1 MNSVRARVGRIGSFA
16 SARAGRAPG
25 NARLAALRSR
35 TSRGVRVTRL
45 YSLHNAVSSP
55 DGEVYFNSPGVAT
68 VAWDHERATVF
79 VEWEGWADSAEFAA
93 LLDAGVLALRKHRGS
108 RWLAD
113 CRRQRV
119 LNPTDT
125 ERADR
130 EWLPRAVAAG
140 LRRFAVVLPASGL
153 AAMDI
158 KEREATLSAVL
169 QVGYFA
175 SVDDTREWLAT

>member
-1 MNSVRARVGRIGSFA
+1 MGQAPDDLKMAGVAGFSYSVS
-16 SARAGRAPG
+16 S
-25 NARLAALRSR
+25 
-35 TSRGVRVTRL
+35 
-45 YSLHNAVSSP
+45 AVSP
-55 DGEVYFNSPGVAT
+55 LDGDLYFNSPGVAK
-68 VAWDHERATVF
+68 VAWDEERATVL

-93 LLDAGVLALRKHRGS
+93 MLDSGVEALKKHRGS

-119 LNPTDT
+119 LNPADT

-140 LRRFAVVLPASGL
+140 LRRFAVVLPESGL

-158 KEREATLSAVL
+158 KDREATLSARL
-169 QVGYFA
+169 EVGYFA
-175 SVDDTREWLAT
+175 SVDQAREWLAR

>member
-1 MNSVRARVGRIGSFA
+1 MGWLLPCAPLHLEVPWSPGS
-16 SARAGRAPG
+16 P
-25 NARLAALRSR
+25 
-35 TSRGVRVTRL
+35 
-45 YSLHNAVSSP
+45 YSFSQAVSSP
-55 DGEVYFNSPGVAT
+55 DGDVYFNSPGVAK
-68 VAWDHERATVF
+68 VAWDRERATVF
-79 VEWEGWADSAEFAA
+79 VEWEGWANSTEFAA
-93 LLDAGVLALRKHRGS
+93 LLDAGVVALQKHRGS

-158 KEREATLSAVL
+158 KDREAMLSAVL
-169 QVGYFA
+169 EVGYFA
-175 SVDDTREWLAT
+175 SVDEASEWLAR

>member
-1 MNSVRARVGRIGSFA
+1 MHG
-16 SARAGRAPG
+16 SARPYKLSSVG
-25 NARLAALRSR
+25 
-35 TSRGVRVTRL
+35 RVTRPPV
-45 YSLHNAVSSP
+45 SFSGAVSSP
-55 DGEVYFNSPGVAT
+55 DGDLYFNHPGVAS
-68 VAWDHERATVF
+68 VAWDHERATVH

-93 LLDAGVLALRKHRGS
+93 LLDAGIEALKKNRGF

-119 LNPTDT
+119 LRPEDT

-140 LRRFAVVLPASGL
+140 LTRFAVVLPESGL

-158 KEREATLSAVL
+158 RAREETLNARL
-169 QVGYFA
+169 RVGYFQ
-175 SVDDTREWLAT
+175 SVDEAREWLAT

>member
-1 MNSVRARVGRIGSFA
+1 M
-16 SARAGRAPG
+16 
-25 NARLAALRSR
+25 
-35 TSRGVRVTRL
+35 
-45 YSLHNAVSSP
+45 SSP
-55 DGEVYFNSPGVAT
+55 DGDLYFNSPGVAK
-68 VAWDHERATVF
+68 VAWDHERSTVF
-79 VEWEGWADSAEFAA
+79 VEWEGWADSTEFAM
-93 LLDAGVLALRKHRGS
+93 LLDAGVLALKKHGGS

-158 KEREATLSAVL
+158 KEREAILSVVL
-169 QVGYFA
+169 EVGYFA
-175 SVDDTREWLAT
+175 SVNEAREWLAR